1 MSGVSV
7 EAGTSEEVTTMVQE
21 GSDASSDQGDSN
33 GGDEKWSDSGHPLKV
48 QPTGFPNRKPNRFS
62 HLECEV

>member
-1 MSGVSV
+1 MSGVRV

-33 GGDEKWSDSGHPLKV
+33 GGDEKWSDSGCP
-48 QPTGFPNRKPNRFS
+48 
-62 HLECEV
+62 